1 MTDSLRV
8 VSQQAT
14 VGRLTYEPRHG
25 LAGHYAFAYDPGWL
39 RRDGRFPLSPHLPL
53 RGEPSDPD
61 TVARFLANLLP
72 EGRALE
78 VAAAHHH
85 IAKSNTFALI
95 RLLGKEPVGALSFV
109 PEDESSADTAG
120 PHAGSMPEKREISRE
135 ELNQRIA
142 DRNRDV
148 PFPVWDGRVRLSV
161 AGFQDKL
168 QVLVEGDRIA
178 LAEGG
183 RLSSTHI
190 LKPESINAKWE
201 SLVANEHYCM
211 KFAAEMGLPVA
222 PVQIWRIPAPIL
234 LIQRFDRVV
243 TLDAA
248 DGETVRDVQRL
259 HVIDGCQAL
268 DLPVGYKYERNFGS
282 TKDVMHVRDGASF
295 EKLFALN
302 RFFAVPAMARA
313 FMLRWALLNVLLGN
327 CDAHGKNISFFV
339 SAKGISPAP
348 LYDLVSVGVYGDAV
362 EQELAMAYGDEFQLE
377 ALTPFAMAD
386 FGSRIGVNASLLQRE
401 MTRMAEAATHLAP
414 RLAESD
420 IYVGQERELVR
431 RIAQFVQAQSRRM
444 ARIATQVRRVKA
456 DLL

>member
-1 MTDSLRV
+1 MTYSLRV

-14 VGRLTYEPRHG
+14 VGRLTYEPHHG
-25 LAGHYAFAYDPGWL
+25 LAGRYSFAYDPAWL
-39 RRDGRFPLSPHLPL
+39 HRDDRFPLSPHLPL

-109 PEDESSADTAG
+109 PEDESSSDPVQQQAEAI
-120 PHAGSMPEKREISRE
+120 PEKREITRE

-168 QVLVEGDRIA
+168 QVLVEGDRVA
-178 LAEGG
+178 LAEG

-211 KFAAEMGLPVA
+211 TLAAAIGIPVA
-222 PVQIWRIPAPIL
+222 PVEIWRIPAPIL
-234 LIQRFDRVV
+234 LIQRFDRIVSLL
-243 TLDAA
+243 TDN
-248 DGETVRDVQRL
+248 ETVRRVQRL

-282 TKDVMHVRDGASF
+282 TRDVMHVRDGASF
-295 EKLFALN
+295 ERLFALTPY
-302 RFFAVPAMARA
+302 FLVPATARL
-313 FMLRWALLNVLLGN
+313 FMLRWALLNILIGN

-339 SAKGISPAP
+339 SANGIHPAP

-362 EQELAMAYGDEFQLE
+362 EQELAMAYGDEFLLQG
-377 ALTPFAMAD
+377 LTPFAMAD
-386 FGSRIGVNASLLQRE
+386 FGSRIGVNLSLLQRE
-401 MTRMAEAATHLAP
+401 MERMAAAGSSIAP

-420 IYVGQERELVR
+420 VYVGRERDLVK
-431 RIAQFVQAQSRRM
+431 RICRFVETQADRM
-444 ARIATQVRRVKA
+444 EQMAKQVRRVKA
-456 DLL
+456 DML

>member
-1 MTDSLRV
+1 MTYSLRV

-14 VGRLTYEPRHG
+14 VGRLTYEPHHG
-25 LAGHYAFAYDPGWL
+25 LAGGYSFAYDATWL
-39 RRDGRFPLSPHLPL
+39 GRDDRFPLSPHLPL
-53 RGEPSDPD
+53 DREPGDPD

-109 PEDESSADTAG
+109 PEDQTSSAEQQAELI
-120 PHAGSMPEKREISRE
+120 PEKREISRE

-148 PFPVWDGRVRLSV
+148 PFPVWDGKVRLSV

-178 LAEGG
+178 LAEG

-190 LKPESINAKWE
+190 LKPESLNMKWD

-211 KFAAEMGLPVA
+211 TLAAAVGLPVA
-222 PVQIWRIPAPIL
+222 PVDIWRIPAPIL
-234 LIQRFDRVV
+234 LIQRFDRIVSRDL
-243 TLDAA
+243 TDN
-248 DGETVRDVQRL
+248 ETVRRVHRL

-282 TKDVMHVRDGASF
+282 TRDVMHVRDGASF
-295 EKLFALN
+295 ERLFALAPY
-302 RFFAVPAMARA
+302 FLVPAAARL
-313 FMLRWALLNVLLGN
+313 FMLRWALLNILIGN

-339 SAKGISPAP
+339 SANGIHPAP

-362 EQELAMAYGDEFQLE
+362 EQELAMAYGDEFLLQG
-377 ALTPFAMAD
+377 LTPFAMAD
-386 FGSRIGVNASLLQRE
+386 FGSRIGVNRSLLQRE
-401 MTRMAEAATHLAP
+401 MERMAAAGSSIAP
-414 RLAESD
+414 RLAQSE
-420 IYVGQERELVR
+420 IYVGRERELVK
-431 RIAQFVQAQSRRM
+431 RICRFVEAQADRM
-444 ARIATQVRRVKA
+444 KQMAKQVRRVKA
-456 DLL
+456 DML

>member
-1 MTDSLRV
+1 MTYSLRV

-14 VGRLTYEPRHG
+14 VGRLTYEPRQG
-25 LAGHYAFAYDPGWL
+25 LAGRYAFAYDPGWL
-39 RRDGRFPLSPHLPL
+39 RRNDRFPLSPHLPL
-53 RGEPSDPD
+53 RGELSDPD

-109 PEDESSADTAG
+109 PEDEPSPDPAEQHTAF
-120 PHAGSMPEKREISRE
+120 MPEKRQISRE

-178 LAEGG
+178 LADG

-211 KFAAEMGLPVA
+211 RLAAEMGLPVA

-243 TLDAA
+243 TWDAA
-248 DGETVRDVQRL
+248 DGETVRDVRRL
-259 HVIDGCQAL
+259 HVIDGCQAM

-386 FGSRIGVNASLLQRE
+386 FGSRIGVKASLLQRE
-401 MTRMAEAATHLAP
+401 MTRMAQAATNLAP

-420 IYVGQERELVR
+420 TYVGQERELVR
-431 RIAQFVQAQSRRM
+431 RIAEFVQAQARRM
-444 ARIATQVRRVKA
+444 AQIATQVRRVKA